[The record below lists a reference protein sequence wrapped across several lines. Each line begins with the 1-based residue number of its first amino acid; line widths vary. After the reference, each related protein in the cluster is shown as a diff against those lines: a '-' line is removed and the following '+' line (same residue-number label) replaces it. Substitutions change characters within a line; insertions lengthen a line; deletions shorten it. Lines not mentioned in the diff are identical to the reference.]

1 MNAAKREGRIS
12 FDFSN
17 MFAAAI
23 GKGGI
28 SKDAFAAHA
37 AQTDRVHQ
45 SMLDERGSMAW
56 RDLPYTDDA
65 LIERIVEC
73 AAHINE
79 SYDNFVVLGIGGS
92 ALGSKAIFNACC
104 HPRYN
109 ELSRQQRGGCR
120 FYVEDNVD
128 PDKLSALLDVIDLR
142 RSVFHIITKS
152 GSTVETLSQF
162 MLITHLLQQ
171 AVGDDYGKQ
180 IIVTTD
186 AKSGL
191 MRRLADEHGWQ
202 SFVVPQGV
210 GGRFSVLSPVGLLS
224 AAVLNLDVRAL
235 LAGAAAM
242 DKACS
247 NPNLQQN
254 PAYMYACLYTL
265 AMSRGINISVMMP
278 YGEAL
283 ASLSEWYCQLWAE
296 SLGKSTGYVC
306 YGQTPVRAMGTVDQH
321 SQVQLYT
328 QGPAD
333 KIVSFVELR
342 NFGRSLAIPQPPFAV
357 AELEYLRGCS
367 FERLM
372 ATELQ
377 GTRHAL
383 VQQGRMNNTV
393 IIEQLDEYTLGELF
407 FFYEMAT
414 AAAGAFL
421 QINAFD
427 QPGVEAGKQAAFALL
442 GRPGYEH
449 SMPQH
454 DDRKEKVVLQV

>member
-1 MNAAKREGRIS
+1 
-12 FDFSN
+12 
-17 MFAAAI
+17 
-23 GKGGI
+23 
-28 SKDAFAAHA
+28 
-37 AQTDRVHQ
+37 
-45 SMLDERGSMAW
+45 
-56 RDLPYTDDA
+56 
-65 LIERIVEC
+65 
-73 AAHINE
+73 
-79 SYDNFVVLGIGGS
+79 
-92 ALGSKAIFNACC
+92 
-104 HPRYN
+104 
-109 ELSRQQRGGCR
+109 
-120 FYVEDNVD
+120 
-128 PDKLSALLDVIDLR
+128 
-142 RSVFHIITKS
+142 
-152 GSTVETLSQF
+152 
-162 MLITHLLQQ
+162 
-171 AVGDDYGKQ
+171 
-180 IIVTTD
+180 
-186 AKSGL
+186 
-191 MRRLADEHGWQ
+191 
-202 SFVVPQGV
+202 
-210 GGRFSVLSPVGLLS
+210 
-224 AAVLNLDVRAL
+224 
-235 LAGAAAM
+235 
-242 DKACS
+242 
-247 NPNLQQN
+247 
-254 PAYMYACLYTL
+254 
-265 AMSRGINISVMMP
+265 
-278 YGEAL
+278 
-283 ASLSEWYCQLWAE
+283 
-296 SLGKSTGYVC
+296 
-306 YGQTPVRAMGTVDQH
+306 MGTVDQH

-357 AELEYLRGCS
+357 TELEYLRGCS